1 MKIKHI
7 TYYVCQFCGEKFIT
21 ENECKLHEA
30 KEMKLTIEEYEH
42 LLALE
47 KAEREA
53 SSYMGICN
61 NSKTRNAYEK
71 ASKAVIAFREKHNL
85 EPSESIGI

>member
-7 TYYVCQFCGEKFIT
+7 TYYVCQFCGEKFTT
-21 ENECKLHEA
+21 EDECKLHEG
-30 KEMKLTIEEYEH
+30 KEMKLTVEEYEQ

-53 SSYMGICN
+53 SSYMSVCN
-61 NSKTRNAYEK
+61 NDKTRNAYDK
-71 ASKAVIAFREKHNL
+71 AANAVIAFREKHNL